1 MCVLV
6 TMLLDSYISFIDC
19 GQTHNVWKFPDQLEK
34 YSYTLLYLIILF
46 IRCVMTLIII
56 LSILKIQLNYQVS
69 LSVSVPFLNY
79 LILDMVILY
88 KSLWIVLRVLQKP
101 KIYLYCFKDLLL
113 PDSSVCNLLCWSKKH
128 VIHIHRLT
136 RNIIMLFLLLCT

>member
-69 LSVSVPFLNY
+69 LSVSVHF
-79 LILDMVILY
+79 ILFHAIFDIVIHY
-88 KSLWIVLRVLQKP
+88 KSLW
-101 KIYLYCFKDLLL
+101 LLL
-113 PDSSVCNLLCWSKKH
+113 KGISTNPKYIFIAWKSSLLLNIPVCNLLCWKKKCDPY
-128 VIHIHRLT
+128 T
-136 RNIIMLFLLLCT
+136 